1 MQQSTSEIF
10 QIVRVIL
17 ARNLEIDLETI
28 DLEFKFNH
36 FIDRL
41 AVYRQEKSG
50 NRDFL
55 SYLEAANIYIDLSE
69 EFELQFLTDFTAP
82 DCVTVADLILLIQ
95 SKLEL
100 GLAGY

>member
-1 MQQSTSEIF
+1 MHRDTSEIF

-28 DLEFKFNH
+28 DLDFKFNH

-41 AVYRQEKSG
+41 AAYRQEKSG
-50 NRDFL
+50 SKDLF

-82 DCVTVADLILLIQ
+82 ACVTVADLILLIQ

-100 GLAGY
+100 GLAGH